1 MELEAAIL
9 GFIMIFGLY
18 IMVGIGIAALLNE
31 DDYPLVFGL
40 LWPVLVIIMTIKQLM
55 EFIKKEIL
63 R

>member
-9 GFIMIFGLY
+9 GMIMVFGLY
-18 IMVGIGIAALLNE
+18 VIIGIGIAALLDE

-40 LWPVLVIIMTIKQLM
+40 LWPVLVIMVAIKQLIDFVK
-55 EFIKKEIL
+55 EEIL